1 MMYKNNALKSTILML
16 RSLFETGIS
25 EEEYYDALNNV
36 AQELKNFVKNL
47 PTIIDNF
54 KPNGENVKTDKNH
67 SQEGII
73 K

>member
-1 MMYKNNALKSTILML
+1 MYKNNALKSTILML